1 MYCFWFFDFCFCYC
15 LVELNFKYFLGCVFD
30 GYDEMKFYSNFL
42 DEGSFEVDI
51 DFYIDSDEY
60 SSVYG
65 ENIVFYYRGYKI

>member
-15 LVELNFKYFLGCVFD
+15 IVELNFKYFLGWSFD
-30 GYDEMKFYSNFL
+30 GYDEMKFYSRIL

-51 DFYIDSDEY
+51 DFYIDSEEY

-65 ENIVFYYRGYKI
+65 ENIVFYY